1 MQNYSVSAVVVIV
14 FCSAFYSHLSTA
26 ADTDVGNPEAGK
38 IKAAL
43 CQGCHGMN
51 GEGMTL
57 PPGQA
62 SSPRLAGQVAA
73 YFIKSLND
81 YKNEVRVDP
90 MMNAIA
96 KSLTEPDIANL
107 AAYYS
112 ALD

>member
-1 MQNYSVSAVVVIV
+1 MHNYPVSTVVVVIL
-14 FCSAFYSHLSTA
+14 FTAFFSRLSSAAES
-26 ADTDVGNPEAGK
+26 DVGDPVAGK
-38 IKAAL
+38 AKAAL
-43 CQGCHGMN
+43 CQGCHGLN
-51 GEGMTL
+51 GEGMIL

-62 SSPRLAGQVAA
+62 SSPRLAGQVAP

-81 YKNEVRVDP
+81 YKNDVRVDP

-112 ALD
+112 SLK